1 MEEIIKIDNINFSY
15 GEHKIFKNFSLN
27 INRGTYTTIIGPNG
41 SGKSTLVRIILGL
54 MKTDGNIIINGLE
67 LNHKNIKAIIS
78 KVGVVFENPDN
89 QFVAETVMDDIAFS
103 LENMQVD
110 PKIIKGKVKEISELI
125 GIQDILEREPHTL
138 SGGEKQLVALA
149 SALIIEPDILILD
162 EALTMLDMDD
172 RNKIYNILNKVN
184 IEKNITILNVT
195 HDIDEVLFGNDIIVL
210 DEGNIILNGSKELV
224 LQEEKTFN
232 KLGLTLPFM
241 AELSIKLRY
250 YGLVDHLIFDM
261 DEMVDELWK

>member
-1 MEEIIKIDNINFSY
+1 
-15 GEHKIFKNFSLN
+15 
-27 INRGTYTTIIGPNG
+27 
-41 SGKSTLVRIILGL
+41 
-54 MKTDGNIIINGLE
+54 
-67 LNHKNIKAIIS
+67 
-78 KVGVVFENPDN
+78 
-89 QFVAETVMDDIAFS
+89 MDDIAFS

-210 DEGNIILNGSKELV
+210 DEGNIILNGPKELV